1 MTAACMAVGRSNRTR
16 RRKNHHHPPPQHYQ
30 GRRSSEV
37 DYSHRM
43 DRKSVEED
51 NKIAHEF
58 VFVPVPGGD
67 TNDNRKKRRHYS
79 NDDVVVRGSSSVSA

>member
-1 MTAACMAVGRSNRTR
+1 
-16 RRKNHHHPPPQHYQ
+16 
-30 GRRSSEV
+30 
-37 DYSHRM
+37 M